1 MVRIPQDPHQ
11 ALLRERASSRPPSE
25 LTSLRDI
32 LRSPPQKA
40 RAGQEQG
47 RALHAAAGTEGTLFA
62 TKPAVPSPKK
72 RGGRIQSPSLI
83 EVDAFG
89 KQKIDMG
96 FIAREFSSIGLP
108 HSDPGDLRVYY
119 RTNGRLRFRVTADPD
134 SFLPYGMYPRLLG
147 AWVATE
153 ACRTQDRTIHLGR
166 NLSRFLEDTLHLKIT
181 GGKNGTIT
189 QLKEQ
194 MWRFFN
200 CEIAVLEDL
209 EDAENAGWSGKRVRR
224 MGISSDLTIWW
235 HPKAR
240 DQDALFQS
248 WVELGEKFF
257 ASILAHPVPIDW
269 TTVNK
274 LRRSSL
280 ALDLY
285 FWVTYRMHTMRGT
298 RITVPLWGPGS
309 LAQQVGANYLL
320 GTAKQR
326 KDFRYKVVDALAK
339 VQSYYPAAKIE
350 VEDKAVTLFKSNA
363 HVTPAKL
370 IR

>member
-1 MVRIPQDPHQ
+1 MSIIPQGSQNP
-11 ALLRERASSRPPSE
+11 LVRKRASQRPSSD
-25 LTSLRDI
+25 LTGLRDI
-32 LRSPPQKA
+32 LRSPQQKA
-40 RAGQEQG
+40 RASQEPRQ
-47 RALHAAAGTEGTLFA
+47 TLFPGA
-62 TKPAVPSPKK
+62 SGEDTLAAKPRVPAKK
-72 RGGRIQSPSLI
+72 TRGGRISSPSLI

-89 KQKIDMG
+89 KQKIDIG

-119 RTNGRLRFRVTADPD
+119 RTNGRLRFRVTADAD

-153 ACRTQDRTIHLGR
+153 ACRTKDRTIHLGR
-166 NLSRFLEDTLHLKIT
+166 NLSRFLEDTLQLKVT

-189 QLKEQ
+189 ALKDQ

-200 CEIAVLEDL
+200 CEIAVLEAID
-209 EDAENAGWSGKRVRR
+209 EGGQIGKAIDRMPLSSKVR
-224 MGISSDLTIWW
+224 IWW
-235 HPKAR
+235 HPKAGN
-240 DQDALFQS
+240 QDSLFES
-248 WVELGEKFF
+248 WVLLGEEFF

-269 TTVNK
+269 NTVHQ

-298 RITVPLWGPGS
+298 RVIVPLWGPGS
-309 LAQQVGANYLL
+309 LAQQVGANYALD
-320 GTAKQR
+320 TAKQR
-326 KDFRYKVVDALAK
+326 KDFRYKILDALAK
-339 VQSYYPAAKIE
+339 VHSHYPAAKIE
-350 VEDKAVTLFKSNA
+350 VEDTTITLLKSAA
-363 HVTPAKL
+363 HVASIQS

>member
-1 MVRIPQDPHQ
+1 MGKIPQDLPH
-11 ALLRERASSRPPSE
+11 ALLRQTSRSRPAGE
-25 LTSLRDI
+25 LTSVLEM
-32 LRSPPQKA
+32 LRSPQQRA
-40 RAGQEQG
+40 RAAQEQG
-47 RALHAAAGTEGTLFA
+47 SAAPSSVSSEGTLFGA
-62 TKPAVPSPKK
+62 TPTVPALKK
-72 RGGRIQSPSLI
+72 RGGRIHSPSLI

-153 ACRTQDRTIHLGR
+153 ACRTQNRTIQLGR
-166 NLSRFLEDTLHLKIT
+166 NLSRFLEDTLHLKVT

-189 QLKEQ
+189 ALKEQ

-200 CEIAVLEDL
+200 CEIAVLENIN
-209 EDAENAGWSGKRVRR
+209 EGVQYGKAIDKMPLSSKVR
-224 MGISSDLTIWW
+224 IWW
-235 HPKAR
+235 HPKAGN
-240 DQDALFQS
+240 QDSLFES
-248 WVELGEKFF
+248 WVLLGEEFF

-269 TTVNK
+269 TTVNQ

-285 FWVTYRMHTMRGT
+285 FWITYRMHTMRGT
-298 RITVPLWGPGS
+298 RVSVPLWGPGS
-309 LAQQVGANYLL
+309 LAQQVGSNYALV
-320 GTAKQR
+320 TAVDR
-326 KDFRYKVVDALAK
+326 KNFRYKVMDALDK
-339 VQSYYPAAKIE
+339 VHSHYPEAKID
-350 VEDKAVTLFKSNA
+350 VEDESITLFKSA
-363 HVTPAKL
+363 THVAIKS

>member
-1 MVRIPQDPHQ
+1 MP
-11 ALLRERASSRPPSE
+11 SSE

-32 LRSPPQKA
+32 LRSPQQKA
-40 RAGQEQG
+40 RAEQQG
-47 RALHAAAGTEGTLFA
+47 RALPAAGNEGTLFA

-96 FIAREFSSIGLP
+96 FIAREFASIGLP

-200 CEIAVLEDL
+200 CEIAVLEDTEGPGGRL
-209 EDAENAGWSGKRVRR
+209 GKALDRMPLTSKVR
-224 MGISSDLTIWW
+224 IWG
-235 HPKAR
+235 HPKAG
-240 DQDALFQS
+240 DQDGLFES
-248 WVELGEKFF
+248 WVLLGEEFF

-269 TTVNK
+269 TTVTK

-298 RITVPLWGPGS
+298 RVTVPLWGAGS
-309 LAQQVGANYLL
+309 LAQQIGANYMLD
-320 GTAKQR
+320 TAKRR
-326 KDFRYKVVDALAK
+326 KDFRYEVIDALAK

>member
-1 MVRIPQDPHQ
+1 MPRIPQDSYH
-11 ALLRERASSRPPSE
+11 ALLREHSYSQPPSE
-25 LTSLRDI
+25 LTSLLDM
-32 LRSPPQKA
+32 LRSPQQKTRAAEKQGSA
-40 RAGQEQG
+40 RPGSV
-47 RALHAAAGTEGTLFA
+47 GTEGTLFA
-62 TKPAVPSPKK
+62 PKAQVPAPKRRK
-72 RGGRIQSPSLI
+72 VRINSPSLI

-153 ACRTQDRTIHLGR
+153 ACRTQNRTIHLGR
-166 NLSRFLEDTLHLKIT
+166 NLSRFLEDTLHLKVT

-189 QLKEQ
+189 HLKEQ

-200 CEIAVLEDL
+200 CEIAVLETIE
-209 EDAENAGWSGKRVRR
+209 EDGRLGKAIER
-224 MGISSDLTIWW
+224 MPLASKVKIWW
-235 HPKAR
+235 HPKAGN
-240 DQDALFQS
+240 QDSLFES
-248 WVELGEKFF
+248 SVLLGEEFF

-269 TTVNK
+269 NTVNQ

-285 FWVTYRMHTMRGT
+285 FWVTYRMHTMRGI
-298 RITVPLWGPGS
+298 RVTVPLWGPGS
-309 LAQQVGANYLL
+309 LAQQVGSNYALV
-320 GTAKQR
+320 TAVDR
-326 KDFRYKVVDALAK
+326 KNFRYKIMDALAK
-339 VQSYYPAAKIE
+339 VHSHYPAAKIE
-350 VEDKAVTLFKSNA
+350 IEDASITLLKSDA
-363 HVTPAKL
+363 HVTTAKL

>member
-1 MVRIPQDPHQ
+1 MARVPNNPNTEEQ
-11 ALLRERASSRPPSE
+11 LRDVPFSEARPVGE
-25 LTSLRDI
+25 LTSLLDM
-32 LRSPPQKA
+32 LRTPKQQA
-40 RAGQEQG
+40 RAASQQG
-47 RALHAAAGTEGTLFA
+47 REVTQAGNGQTTLLRL
-62 TKPAVPSPKK
+62 KPSILPKAK
-72 RGGRIQSPSLI
+72 RSRRINSPSLI

-96 FIAREFSSIGLP
+96 FIAREFASIGLP

-119 RTNGRLRFRVTADPD
+119 RTNGSLRFRVTADPD

-153 ACRTQDRTIHLGR
+153 ACRTQSRTIHLGR
-166 NLSRFLEDTLHLKIT
+166 NLSRFLEDTLHVKVT

-200 CEIAVLEDL
+200 CEIAVLENVEVDG
-209 EDAENAGWSGKRVRR
+209 AVRKGIDR
-224 MGISSDLTIWW
+224 MPMSSKIRIWW
-235 HPKAR
+235 HPKSR
-240 DQDALFQS
+240 DQEGLFES
-248 WVELGEKFF
+248 YVLLGEEFF

-269 TTVNK
+269 TTVNQ

-285 FWVTYRMHTMRGT
+285 FWITYRMHTMRGT
-298 RITVPLWGPGS
+298 RVIVPLWGPGS
-309 LAQQVGANYLL
+309 LAQQVGANYALD
-320 GTAKQR
+320 TAKHR
-326 KDFRYKVVDALAK
+326 KDFRHKIAEALAK
-339 VQSYYPAAKIE
+339 VHSHYPAAKIE
-350 VEDKAVTLFKSNA
+350 LEDGNVTLLKSAA
-363 HVTPAKL
+363 HVAAATP